1 MNEIGTVKNGGGRRR
16 FRSMLSY
23 VPRQRRE
30 RRMRML
36 VGPSGTFVQKVLI
49 ADEKAEKIGFPTYL
63 DAKIAISMNERGPTT
78 QMD

>member
-1 MNEIGTVKNGGGRRR
+1 
-16 FRSMLSY
+16 
-23 VPRQRRE
+23 
-30 RRMRML
+30 MRML